1 MGSSAL
7 TVWDEDSLRE
17 ERIEELERF
26 ERSSPTIREEEQ
38 RLQAHSDNV
47 DVAVVT
53 WNTASLTASAL
64 RRLMDSDQGANIRL
78 LVWDNGSTD
87 DTVETLSRLVP
98 EAEIE
103 AGPENLGF
111 AAGVNR
117 ILARSSAPWV
127 FLLNS
132 DAWPEPGAIGR
143 LIETAR
149 RNPRA
154 AAVGPRLEYPEGGM
168 QHSTFPFPGL
178 RVAGVSAFTPRRVGR
193 TRGEEMML
201 EGFWMHDRARKVDWA
216 IGAALLIRRE
226 ALDDAGFFDERFF
239 MYVEDLEWCWRATKQ
254 GWEIHF
260 EPDAIVRHVGNASGA
275 QDEATRT
282 KAYLLNA
289 YRFYRREHGLLAS
302 LAYRALNLI
311 GASMRY
317 IAAVR
322 KRDKPAASFWRAN
335 IRAHLTPT
343 PRGEGP
349 T

>member
-1 MGSSAL
+1 M
-7 TVWDEDSLRE
+7 
-17 ERIEELERF
+17 
-26 ERSSPTIREEEQ
+26 
-38 RLQAHSDNV
+38 

-64 RRLMDSDQGANIRL
+64 RRLMDSDQGATLRL

-98 EAEIE
+98 EAELE
-103 AGPENLGF
+103 AGTENLGF

-117 ILARSSAPWV
+117 ILARSTAPWV

-149 RNPRA
+149 RHPRA
-154 AAVGPRLEYPEGGM
+154 AAIAPRLEFPEGGL

-178 RVAGVSAFTPRRVGR
+178 RIASISALKRRRVGR
-193 TRGEEMML
+193 TRGDELML
-201 EGFWMHDRARKVDWA
+201 EGFWMHDRPRTVDWA

-239 MYVEDLEWCWRATKQ
+239 MYVEDLEWCWRASRR

-260 EPDAIVRHVGNASGA
+260 EPAALVRHVGNASGA
-275 QDEATRT
+275 RDEAARTR
-282 KAYLLNA
+282 ANLSNV
-289 YRFYRREHGLLAS
+289 YRFYRREYGGFS
-302 LAYRALNLI
+302 SFAYRGLNLV

-317 IAAVR
+317 LAAVR
-322 KRDKPAASFWRAN
+322 RRCQK
-335 IRAHLTPT
+335 L
-343 PRGEGP
+343 
-349 T
+349 